1 MICFVEDAIVET
13 NLREALGNDVAHQ
26 AEPARTLFLVV
37 KEAPD
42 AFVESDRNAV
52 QGAVNAPP
60 TQPKPEPPGK
70 VHLVVVVVAVVII
83 HVIVIIALAGFRRG
97 FFPLQKAL

>member
-70 VHLVVVVVAVVII
+70 VHLVVVVAVVII
-83 HVIVIIALAGFRRG
+83 QVIVIIALAGFRRG